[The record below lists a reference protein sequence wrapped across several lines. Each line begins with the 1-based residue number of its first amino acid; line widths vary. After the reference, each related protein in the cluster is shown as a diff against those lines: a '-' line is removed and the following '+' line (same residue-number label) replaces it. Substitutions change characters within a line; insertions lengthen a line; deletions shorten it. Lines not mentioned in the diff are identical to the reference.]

1 MDKFVTLCFDCRTLM
16 KDHYRVDVYDSDVI
30 PETRENRAGK
40 KKPSCENCGKH
51 FDLAVCR
58 LRTLPPGERG
68 KL

>member
-1 MDKFVTLCFDCRTLM
+1 M
-16 KDHYRVDVYDSDVI
+16 KDHYRVDVYDGDVI